1 MGKYTKWIYLEKPN
15 TKYLNM
21 PLTFLQITQENNH
34 TRGNYAREFWIIKQS
49 KQ

>member
-21 PLTFLQITQENNH
+21 PLTFLQIIQEKIMQENS
-34 TRGNYAREFWIIKQS
+34 G
-49 KQ
+49 

>member
-21 PLTFLQITQENNH
+21 PLTFLQIIQEIIQEGIMQENS
-34 TRGNYAREFWIIKQS
+34 G
-49 KQ
+49 

>member
-1 MGKYTKWIYLEKPN
+1 MGKHTKWIYLEKPN
-15 TKYLNM
+15 TKYLNI
-21 PLTFLQITQENNH
+21 PLTFLQIIQENNY